1 MKGISLPVNMLV
13 IIIIAIIVLLALVA
27 LFLGGYTGVGV
38 IDDTGAKGKACGVIV
53 NSGCSQKAWD
63 SEVPL
68 TEKYCN
74 GRPERCRVSEVCQ
87 KVGPAGQD
95 DCYKSC
101 GCFAGAK

>member
-38 IDDTGAKGKACGVIV
+38 IDAAGAKGKACGVIV
-53 NSGCSQKAWD
+53 NSQCNSNAFDKPVFLTAKFCGRD
-63 SEVPL
+63 SPDC
-68 TEKYCN
+68 T
-74 GRPERCRVSEVCQ
+74 VSEICNRI
-87 KVGPAGQD
+87 GLPGQD

-101 GCFAGAK
+101 GCLIGR